1 MTRGLIPLA
10 SVAVA
15 PGKSRVMKVKARAA
29 VGVPTTIRTAPTMA
43 AVQSSDVEFLNGRF
57 VVFIC
62 AEFTKN
68 LACLSRQP
76 SASANHRFK
85 FQKLRPLFIGVHNE
99 SLSVVVMRVSNED
112 RPPVT
117 IYSCNT
123 APIPSGF
130 AEIVGDDFPVLHGGG
145 FCLFCS
151 PHGNEKVIEAIFPIT
166 LHGRFIR

>member
-1 MTRGLIPLA
+1 MPRGSIPLA

-29 VGVPTTIRTAPTMA
+29 VGVPTSIRTAPTMA

-85 FQKLRPLFIGVHNE
+85 FQERSPLFIGVHNE
-99 SLSVVVMRVSNED
+99 PLSIVAMRVSNKD

-117 IYSCNT
+117 IYSCDT
-123 APIPSGF
+123 TPTP
-130 AEIVGDDFPVLHGGG
+130 
-145 FCLFCS
+145 
-151 PHGNEKVIEAIFPIT
+151 
-166 LHGRFIR
+166 